1 MPDKQVLIRDVLN
14 GRSDSV
20 ASAVLGAVFLGE
32 DGRRYK
38 LTEVESP
45 DRLTFRR
52 TDR

>member
-1 MPDKQVLIRDVLN
+1 
-14 GRSDSV
+14 V